1 MSRLSPLW
9 QGLIVIVCALAVVIG
24 GIVFF
29 DWFAGHKAGAGEAR
43 YVEYMTVKQWE
54 SVEQFETMFKGSITP
69 LRPNVCLDIA
79 REIQTSALNQG
90 YPVSVALAWSGQY
103 YGQQVTSAEN
113 SSRGHAGLLVEI
125 QGIWYFVDPYPW
137 KMTRLW

>member
-1 MSRLSPLW
+1 MSKLHPFW
-9 QGLIVIVCALAVVIG
+9 QGLIVFAVIAAVVLG
-24 GIVFF
+24 LFMF
-29 DWFAGHKAGAGEAR
+29 WDWFAGHEAGASEAR
-43 YVEYMTVKQWE
+43 QVEYMTVKQWE

-79 REIQTSALNQG
+79 RGIQEAALNQG
-90 YPVSVALAWSGQY
+90 YPVSIALAWSGQY

-113 SSRGHAGLLVEI
+113 AVRGHAGVLVEI
-125 QGIWYFVDPYPW
+125 KGVWYFVDPYPW